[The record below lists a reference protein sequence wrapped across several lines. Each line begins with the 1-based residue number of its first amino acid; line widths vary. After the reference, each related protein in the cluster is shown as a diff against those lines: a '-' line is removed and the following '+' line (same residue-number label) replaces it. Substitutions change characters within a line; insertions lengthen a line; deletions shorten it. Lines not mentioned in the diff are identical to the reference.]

1 MNDTSTAA
9 YRLFSLTALSGECNP
24 DVLTRLGISPSY
36 GEKLVTKLKEENFI
50 KTHYKDRLRGYRLT
64 CGGKKMLLAGNPERF
79 SFYLTGSTD
88 TNRPRSDYPRR
99 LRLQQAS
106 LVYAMLL
113 NAGIIFFRDEKPLF
127 FQEGYQKQP
136 GEPVRMPL
144 PLFYHSREVKELG
157 TETIKIGNSRIMGIL
172 FAKDCIYALFYT
184 GTAPMKWE
192 YRTELRVKTFLSYH
206 ASRGIFSK
214 GAVSPCYLP
223 STPVKA
229 LFIGN
234 GMDTALKLMESTGG
248 VQKSYFYLD
257 SSFEYFHYIPDDAAG
272 DTMLK
277 LLCSP
282 ALLKGLRTLLLSD
295 LQPPCP
301 DYGLEHDAVSDGM
314 PVLLAF
320 DFDMLRISRFRT
332 ALSFHGLTGNLVC
345 FDFQKPVLQQYF
357 REAAAIETIDLK
369 KFEGRFLH

>member
-9 YRLFSLTALSGECNP
+9 YRLLSLTALSGECNP

-214 GAVSPCYLP
+214 GAASPCYLP
-223 STPVKA
+223 ATPVKA

-257 SSFEYFHYIPDDAAG
+257 SSFDYFHYIPDDAAG

-282 ALLKGLRTLLLSD
+282 ALLKGLRSLLLSD